1 MTQKIGGQTGTFM
14 LYLDGK
20 DLLGVAEV
28 KLPEIKYKTTTIGG
42 SGILG
47 DIEFI
52 NPYSIESLETEI
64 KFNTITNNT
73 FDLLS
78 MSGKLIEMK
87 AAVIEA
93 DGTTHAIGV
102 DGLRANMRGNAKG
115 IDLGTIKKDDLL
127 NTSFKMENTFVEVFK
142 GGNQLYK
149 VDKLNGI
156 LEAAGKAL
164 IKKLSDLF

>member
-93 DGTTHAIGV
+93 DGTTHAIGE